1 MKELKIMITLDK
13 VKLISVNQ
21 LYRAGIIMRGG
32 KQVPYIYKNAEA
44 KRTENIIT
52 EQLRAIDF
60 SEHLDW
66 LKETKLFTV
75 TNQYILKTG
84 ISRRDVSN
92 FTKSADDTLVRFIK
106 NELGIS
112 HFDDSEF
119 TDEHLYKSIIPGSA
133 HEYLCISIK
142 PSNFNMRFD
151 QVLKPQQIL
160 IHPSSQ
166 DYEES
171 KEFKKKLKKDLGL
184 AYQIEGKAKKIK
196 DHDTDIF
203 FINTNNKSGIDIIS
217 DIMDYLYSG
226 HKDGGFTYYGFL
238 GSNTNMIQEL
248 VNKINSF
255 GLSNIKAGVVENNKP
270 EELIEKLVRA

>member
-21 LYRAGIIMRGG
+21 LYRAGIIMKGG

-44 KRTENIIT
+44 KKTENIIT
-52 EQLRAIDF
+52 EQLRTIDF

-66 LKETKLFTV
+66 LSKTKLFTV

-119 TDEHLYKSIIPGSA
+119 TDEHLYKSVIPGST
-133 HEYLCISIK
+133 HEYLCISIR

-151 QVLKPQQIL
+151 QVLKPQQVL

-166 DYEES
+166 DFKES

-184 AYQIEGKAKKIK
+184 SYQVEGKIKNIK

-203 FINTNNKSGIDIIS
+203 FIDTDGKSGIDLIS
-217 DIMDYLYSG
+217 DVMDYLYSG
-226 HKDGGFTYYGFL
+226 HKDGGFTYYGFSGANINL
-238 GSNTNMIQEL
+238 NQEL

-255 GLSNIKAGVVENNKP
+255 GLGNIKAGIIENNKP
-270 EELIEKLVRA
+270 EELIEKLIKV